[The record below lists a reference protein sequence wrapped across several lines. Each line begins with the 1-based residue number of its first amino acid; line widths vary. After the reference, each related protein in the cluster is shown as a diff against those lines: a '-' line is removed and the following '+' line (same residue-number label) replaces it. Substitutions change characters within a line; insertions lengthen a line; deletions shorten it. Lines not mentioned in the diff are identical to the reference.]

1 MPAWASRSRLGVS
14 ISPPKAPMSENPRSS
29 ATITRKLGR
38 FTLKH
43 PARSAGEA
51 ECCARHRRRYCR
63 NGGIGAGHRKGTEML
78 AQFGM
83 SVPLVAAPMSGG
95 PTTPWMVSAATS
107 AGGLGMLAAGYKSV
121 EAVEAEIKSVRSEG
135 IPFGINV
142 FAPNPLPVDR
152 ESYRAYA
159 GTVQRDADRFG
170 LTLPPDPIEDTDK
183 FDEKIALLLNDPVP
197 LVSFTFGIP
206 SRNVIAALQRTN
218 SVVVQTVTTPD
229 EARQAHEAGV
239 DMLAVQASAAGG
251 HSGTLSPRQPLKPV
265 PIVDLVKRVVA
276 TVPLPV
282 IAAGGLATSG
292 AVAEVIRAGATA
304 AAVGTVLL
312 RANESG
318 ASATHRAA
326 LTDPARTETVIT
338 RAFPGRPARGLRNA
352 FIDAHE
358 ADAPLGYPAI
368 HYLTSPLRKAA
379 AAAGKPDY
387 VHLWAGTGYRHAT
400 AEPAADILR
409 RLASDL

>member
-1 MPAWASRSRLGVS
+1 
-14 ISPPKAPMSENPRSS
+14 
-29 ATITRKLGR
+29 
-38 FTLKH
+38 
-43 PARSAGEA
+43 
-51 ECCARHRRRYCR
+51 
-63 NGGIGAGHRKGTEML
+63 ML

-83 SVPLVAAPMSGG
+83 SIPLVAAPMAGG
-95 PTTPWMVSAATS
+95 PTTPAMVSAATS
-107 AGGLGMLAAGYKSV
+107 AGGLGMLAAGYKTV

-135 IPFGINV
+135 IPFGVNI
-142 FAPNPLPVDR
+142 FAPNPLPVDP

-159 GTVQRDADRFG
+159 TIVQRDADQFG
-170 LTLPPDPIEDTDK
+170 LTLPPEPIEDTDR
-183 FDEKIALLLNDPVP
+183 FEEKIALLLDDPVP
-197 LVSFTFGIP
+197 MVSFTFGIP
-206 SRNVIAALQRTN
+206 SRAVIAGFQRAN
-218 SVVVQTVTTPD
+218 SVVVQTVTTAE

-239 DMLAVQASAAGG
+239 DMLALQAAAAGG
-251 HSGTLSPRQPLKPV
+251 HSGTLSPGQPLTPV
-265 PIVDLVKRVVA
+265 PVVDLVEQVVA
-276 TVPLPV
+276 AVPLPV
-282 IAAGGLATSG
+282 LAAGGLATSG

-304 AAVGTVLL
+304 AVVGTVLL

-318 ASATHRAA
+318 ASATHQTA

-338 RAFPGRPARGLRNA
+338 RAFTGRPARGLRNA

-358 ADAPLGYPAI
+358 AEAPLGYPAI

-379 AAAGKPDY
+379 AAAGKPDC